1 MKNHLFTAT
10 VINDYF
16 GPKVPNGSLLIF
28 QRGRPASPGDIVAVR
43 YVAGDPDFCIEPFRE
58 GVEYFA
64 VAIRVSFNLL
74 GDTMSQAE
82 TIIDNT
88 AEQAN
93 SLSVSGLSYA
103 FADLAKSVSEVVRS
117 IEQAREDSAVQDV
130 ELICLEHE
138 LYELKEHGKRVIDEA
153 ERLILTVLRPKLAEA
168 FPDEFA
174 ENPDGFELGGTVHH
188 QIKPSPDA
196 PPTH

>member
-10 VINDYF
+10 VTSDYF
-16 GPKVPNGSLLIF
+16 APKVPNGSRLLF
-28 QRGRPASPGDIVAVR
+28 HRGRVAKPGDIVAIR
-43 YVAGDPDFCIEPFRE
+43 YADDDPDFCIEPFRE

-64 VAIRVSFNLL
+64 VAIRVTFNLL

-88 AEQAN
+88 EEQAN
-93 SLSVSGLSYA
+93 SLSVSGLSYV

-138 LYELKEHGKRVIDEA
+138 LCELKEHGKRVIDEA
-153 ERLILTVLRPKLAEA
+153 ERLILAVLRPKLAKA

-174 ENPDGFELGGTVHH
+174 ENPDGFQILGTVHP
-188 QIKPSPDA
+188 QIKPSSDA
-196 PPTH
+196 PPAH